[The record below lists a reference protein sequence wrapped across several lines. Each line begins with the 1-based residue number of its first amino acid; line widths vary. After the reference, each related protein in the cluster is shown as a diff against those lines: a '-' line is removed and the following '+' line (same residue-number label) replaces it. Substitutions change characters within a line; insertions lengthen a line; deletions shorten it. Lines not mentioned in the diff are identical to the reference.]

1 MNKKLLGMLTL
12 SSALLFSCG
21 DTNKKKVDD
30 PSTAKNAPAAKSP
43 EVSVSDAHMGLLK
56 ALPATMDSKSNP
68 ISAEKVELGKMLY
81 FDKRFSKNHDISC
94 NSCHGLDTFGV
105 DNKQFSSG
113 HKKQF
118 GDRNAPTVYNAA
130 LHLAQFWDGRAAD
143 VEEQA
148 KGPVLN
154 PVEMAMPDEASVLK
168 VINSIPEYVEAFKK
182 AFPGENSVTY
192 DNFGKAI
199 GAFERKLLTPSKFD
213 KFIAGDKN
221 ALSNEEKK
229 GLNTFMET
237 GCFSCHNG
245 PAFGG
250 NMYQKL
256 GLVKAWPDLKD
267 VGRSAI
273 SKNDAEK
280 YFFKVP
286 SLRNI
291 EKTAPYLH
299 DGSIKELNEMVAKMA
314 EYQLGKNLSK
324 EEISSIV
331 TFLKALTGT
340 PDADYIKEPKLPAS
354 TASTPAPDPG

>member
-1 MNKKLLGMLTL
+1 MKKLLLLPVTASMLL
-12 SSALLFSCG
+12 VSCG
-21 DTNKKKVDD
+21 DKPNTEKT
-30 PSTAKNAPAAKSP
+30 SAAPVKSNEP
-43 EVSVSDAHMGLLK
+43 EVTVSETHLSLLK
-56 ALPATMDSKSNP
+56 PLPVVMESESNP
-68 ISAEKVELGKMLY
+68 ITEEKIALGRMLY

-105 DNKQFSSG
+105 DNQQFSPG
-113 HKKQF
+113 HKKQL
-118 GDRNAPTVYNAA
+118 GGRNAPTVYNAA
-130 LHLAQFWDGRAAD
+130 LHLAQFWDGRAKD

-182 AFPGENSVTY
+182 AFPGENAVNY
-192 DNFGKAI
+192 NNFGNAI
-199 GAFERKLLTPSKFD
+199 GAFERKLVTPSKFD
-213 KFIAGDKN
+213 KFLNGDKN
-221 ALSNEEKK
+221 ALSNAEKA
-229 GLNTFMET
+229 GLNKFMEV

-245 PAFGG
+245 PALGG

-267 VGRSAI
+267 IGRSEI

-291 EKTAPYLH
+291 EKTGPYLH
-299 DGSIKELNEMVAKMA
+299 DGSVKDLSEMVAKMA
-314 EYQLGKNLSK
+314 EYQLAKNLTD
-324 EEISSIV
+324 EEVASIV
-331 TFLKALTGT
+331 TFLKTLTGT
-340 PDADYIKEPKLPAS
+340 PDAEYIKEPKLPAS
-354 TASTPAPDPG
+354 TESTPKADPN

>member
-1 MNKKLLGMLTL
+1 MNKKLFMALTL
-12 SSALLFSCG
+12 ASMLFSSCS
-21 DTNKKKVDD
+21 DSKKEEVNTPDNSKETT
-30 PSTAKNAPAAKSP
+30 STASP
-43 EVSVSDAHMGLLK
+43 KVTVSDVHLGLLK
-56 ALPATMDSKSNP
+56 ALPTSMDSESNP
-68 ISAEKVELGKMLY
+68 ITAEKVSLGKMLY
-81 FDKRFSKNHDISC
+81 FDKRFSKNHDLSC

-105 DNKQFSSG
+105 DNQQFSSG
-113 HKKQF
+113 HKKQL
-118 GDRNAPTVYNAA
+118 GGRNAPTVYNAA

-182 AFPGENSVTY
+182 AFPGDNAVTY

-199 GAFERKLLTPSKFD
+199 GAFERKLVTPSKFD
-213 KFIAGDKN
+213 KFIAGDKE

-267 VGRSAI
+267 VGRSEI

-291 EKTAPYLH
+291 EKTGPYLH
-299 DGSIKELNEMVAKMA
+299 DGSVKDLSEMVAKMA
-314 EYQLGKNLSK
+314 EYQLGKTLTA
-324 EEISSIV
+324 EETASIV

-354 TASTPAPDPG
+354 TASTPKPDPN

>member
-1 MNKKLLGMLTL
+1 MKKLLLIPAV
-12 SSALLFSCG
+12 ALLLTSCG
-21 DTNKKKVDD
+21 DKSKA
-30 PSTAKNAPAAKSP
+30 PSTDSSSTDSTKSNEPAVV
-43 EVSVSDAHMGLLK
+43 VSKTHMDLLK
-56 ALPATMDSKSNP
+56 PLPATMESESNP
-68 ISAEKVELGKMLY
+68 LTDEKIALGRMLF

-105 DNKQFSSG
+105 DNQQFSSG
-113 HKKQF
+113 HKKQL
-118 GDRNAPTVYNAA
+118 GGRNAPTVYNAA
-130 LHLAQFWDGRAAD
+130 LHLAQFWDGRAKD

-182 AFPGENSVTY
+182 AFPGENAVSY
-192 DNFGKAI
+192 NNFGNAI
-199 GAFERKLLTPSKFD
+199 GAFERKLVTPSKFD
-213 KFIAGDKN
+213 KFLAGDAN
-221 ALSNEEKK
+221 ALNNAEKA
-229 GLNTFMET
+229 GLNKFLEV

-245 PAFGG
+245 PALGG

-280 YFFKVP
+280 FFFKVP

-291 EKTAPYLH
+291 EKTGPYLH
-299 DGSIKELNEMVAKMA
+299 DGSVKDLSEIVAKMA
-314 EYQLGKNLSK
+314 EYQLAKTLTDD
-324 EEISSIV
+324 EVASIV

-340 PDADYIKEPKLPAS
+340 ADAEYIKAPKLPAS
-354 TASTPAPDPG
+354 TANTPKADAN

>member
-1 MNKKLLGMLTL
+1 MIFKALSTIAISSILL
-12 SSALLFSCG
+12 SSCG
-21 DTNKKKVDD
+21 K
-30 PSTAKNAPAAKSP
+30 APADKEASGTDSKESR
-43 EVSVSDAHMGLLK
+43 EVVSTVQVSDVHMGLLK
-56 ALPATMDSKSNP
+56 ALPASMDSESNP
-68 ISAEKVELGKMLY
+68 ITEEKIALGKKLY
-81 FDKRFSKNHDISC
+81 FDKRFSKNHDVSC

-105 DNKQFSSG
+105 DNKQFSPG
-113 HKKQF
+113 HKGQL
-118 GDRNAPTVYNAA
+118 GGRNAPTVYNAA

-168 VINSIPEYVEAFKK
+168 VINSIPEYIEDFKK
-182 AFPGENSVTY
+182 AFPGENSVSY

-199 GAFERKLLTPSKFD
+199 GAFERKLVTPSRFD
-213 KFIAGDKN
+213 KFVAGDKS
-221 ALSNEEKK
+221 ALTDAEKK

-245 PAFGG
+245 PALGG

-267 VGRSAI
+267 NGRSEI
-273 SKNDAEK
+273 TKNDAEK

-291 EKTAPYLH
+291 EKTGPYLH
-299 DGSIKELNEMVAKMA
+299 DGSVKDLNEMVAKMA
-314 EYQLGKNLSK
+314 AYQLGKTLT
-324 EEISSIV
+324 EDEVSSIV
-331 TFLKALTGT
+331 TFLKSLTGT

-354 TASTPAPDPG
+354 TATTPKPDPN